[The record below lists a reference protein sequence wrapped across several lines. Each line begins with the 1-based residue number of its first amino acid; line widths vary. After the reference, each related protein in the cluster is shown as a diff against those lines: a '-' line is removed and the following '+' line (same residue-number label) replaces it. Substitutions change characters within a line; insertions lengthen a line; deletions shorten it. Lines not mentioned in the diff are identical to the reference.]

1 MNRAAD
7 MPAAAAVLY
16 AVDIRKMAAFYAALA
31 GFAVGQEDGDHV
43 LLESPGFQLA
53 IVRIP
58 DAIARTLAMRDPPA
72 RRTDTPIKLV
82 FFVGSIEAARGQA
95 GALGGALDAPGSMW
109 RFQGGAVCDG
119 RDPEGNVFQLRE
131 RPRRPG

>member
-7 MPAAAAVLY
+7 MPAAAVLY

-58 DAIARTLAMRDPPA
+58 DVIARTLAMRDPPA

-82 FFVGSIEAARGQA
+82 FFVGSIEAAREQA

-131 RPRRPG
+131 RPRHSG